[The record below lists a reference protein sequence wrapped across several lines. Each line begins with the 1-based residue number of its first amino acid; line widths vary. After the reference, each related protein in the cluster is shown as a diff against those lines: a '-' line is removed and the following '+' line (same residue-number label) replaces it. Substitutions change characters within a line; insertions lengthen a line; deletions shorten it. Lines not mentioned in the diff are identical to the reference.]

1 MEASRKEPGSVAG
14 MALAQ
19 HFDVWPV
26 GHPLHVQSLDE
37 SLAATKALKLE
48 ELIAFHR
55 DFYGTAEGEIAVVG
69 DFDPVAVKKQLE
81 ALFAGWKSPKPYAPI
96 DTHFT
101 DVAAKRERFE
111 TPDKPNAVLL
121 ARHNLPLKVTD
132 EDYPALMVANRVFGG
147 GALKS
152 RLGDRIRQK
161 EGLSYGVASGI
172 RADDSRDR
180 KDDDGNLSI
189 QAIAAPQNMDKV
201 EAAIREELVRLV
213 KDGITAEELR
223 DAVSGTLTERQQGRA
238 EDGSVA
244 DMLADQLH
252 YGRDMT
258 FTEALDARY
267 QALTLEQVNAAIRK
281 YLKPE
286 VLSVYNAGDFAK
298 AAQAAPAVTK

>member
-1 MEASRKEPGSVAG
+1 
-14 MALAQ
+14 
-19 HFDVWPV
+19 
-26 GHPLHVQSLDE
+26 
-37 SLAATKALKLE
+37 
-48 ELIAFHR
+48 
-55 DFYGTAEGEIAVVG
+55 
-69 DFDPVAVKKQLE
+69 
-81 ALFAGWKSPKPYAPI
+81 
-96 DTHFT
+96 
-101 DVAAKRERFE
+101 
-111 TPDKPNAVLL
+111 
-121 ARHNLPLKVTD
+121 
-132 EDYPALMVANRVFGG
+132 
-147 GALKS
+147 
-152 RLGDRIRQK
+152 
-161 EGLSYGVASGI
+161 
-172 RADDSRDR
+172 
-180 KDDDGNLSI
+180 
-189 QAIAAPQNMDKV
+189 MDKV

-286 VLSVYNAGDFAK
+286 ALSVYNAGDFAK